1 MFERAPGLHV
11 ERPVALVERA
21 IEFDAP
27 RVGPNSSLEP
37 VPSGIPGERALG
49 FSPLSAA
56 ATSRRGVIAMLPP
69 VEDQTAARRSKSS
82 VHREAA
88 LAMSQ
93 ALGEDD
99 EYDIPAFLR
108 RNAE

>member
-1 MFERAPGLHV
+1 MHTP
-11 ERPVALVERA
+11 
-21 IEFDAP
+21 
-27 RVGPNSSLEP
+27 
-37 VPSGIPGERALG
+37 
-49 FSPLSAA
+49 
-56 ATSRRGVIAMLPP
+56 RRGVIAMLPP
-69 VEDQTAARRSKSS
+69 VEDTAAQRRSKSS
-82 VHREAA
+82 VHRDAA